1 MNKAVKRSIIF
12 LALAA
17 LVFSIIPKEGVWA
30 SSGGHVA
37 ISVSPTELTGAG
49 TVTVSIALTNTN
61 SATPQPTPEPT
72 PVPSE
77 EPTPEPTAEPIT
89 TPPPGDMSVP
99 SGDLRSSGGYYTN
112 IRIVNNYNAVFNTEG
127 VSIAPGAQKIFSA
140 SLSVTQ
146 AMLGVNL
153 SFTVNWD
160 DNGTAR
166 SETVTCKVNKKSV
179 SAYLSV
185 KRTANPVNAPEGAD
199 VTFNYTFTNT
209 GSTTL
214 VNITLVDRYV
224 FGTTNPAATFN
235 SIAPGETREFTKVI
249 KMGSSTIVS
258 APVVTYYAQGGSTPF
273 VINVSQLTVGLIQSQ
288 ITKEIVMSN
297 PTPEGVQFTIYL
309 TNNGNQKLSNLIVT
323 DELGNNV
330 SGTAF
335 SLAVGEQKVLKPF
348 IPNPDSVRYVVFK
361 ITGTDFNGTAF
372 KDSTSSYAVRPY
384 IDTSLLSLTFTAGT
398 TSSLAQNSTI
408 GIEFSIKNTGSLD
421 FYNLTVSEKSIG
433 YELHKWESL
442 PVGASDKIQTE
453 INIGGVRDL
462 VFVLKAED
470 SSGNTYT
477 YEAYVTADQIDVSQ
491 LIPPNDPS
499 NSSSNI
505 SIEDDGTGLGRRLD
519 DLFTGIGDKLRA
531 WFNVLAIIAGVAA
544 AVIIGLGIAE
554 IVIRRNKRSAQNK

>member
-1 MNKAVKRSIIF
+1 MKKALRRSIVI

-17 LVFSIIPKEGVWA
+17 LVFTIIPKEGVWA

-37 ISVSPTELTGAG
+37 ISVSPTELTQAG
-49 TVTVSIALTNTN
+49 TVTVSISLTNTN
-61 SATPQPTPEPT
+61 SSTPQPTPEPT
-72 PVPSE
+72 A
-77 EPTPEPTAEPIT
+77 TPEPDPTATPEPVA
-89 TPPPGDMSVP
+89 TPDPGDMSIH
-99 SGDLRSSGGYYTN
+99 SGGERSYGGYYTN
-112 IRIVNNYNAVFNTEG
+112 IKIINYYNANFNTEG
-127 VSIAPGAQKIFSA
+127 VSIAPGSQKVFSA
-140 SLSVTQ
+140 PLSVTQ

-153 SFTVNWD
+153 SFTVTWD
-160 DNGTAR
+160 DNGTAK
-166 SETVTCKVNKKSV
+166 SETVTCKVNKKAA

-185 KRTANPVNAPEGAD
+185 KRTANPVNATEGTE

-214 VNITLVDRYV
+214 VNVTLVDRYV
-224 FGTTNPAATFN
+224 FGTSSAISIAN
-235 SIAPGETREFTKVI
+235 SIAPGETREYTKVLT
-249 KMGSSTIVS
+249 MGTSTIVS
-258 APVVTYYAQGGSTPF
+258 APVVTYYAQGGTTPF

-288 ITKEIVMSN
+288 VTKEVVVGN

-330 SGTAF
+330 SGSAF
-335 SLAVGEQKVLKPF
+335 SLAVGEQKVIKPF
-348 IPNPDSVRYVVFK
+348 IPNPSSVRYVVFK

-384 IDTSLLSLTFTAGT
+384 IDTSLLSLTFTSGT
-398 TSSLAQNSTI
+398 TSSLSQNSAI
-408 GIEFSIKNTGSLD
+408 GIEFNIKNTGSLP
-421 FYNLTVSEKSIG
+421 FYNLSVSEKSIG
-433 YELHKWESL
+433 YEIHKWESL
-442 PVGASDKIQTE
+442 PVGASDKVQAE
-453 INIGGVRDL
+453 INIGEVRDL

-477 YEAYVTADQIDVSQ
+477 YEAYVTADQIDISQ

-499 NSSSNI
+499 NGGNNI

-531 WFNVLAIIAGVAA
+531 WFKVLAIIAGAAA

-554 IVIRRNKRSAQNK
+554 IVIRRNKRSTQKK